1 VPGATLDVTGLTH
14 RYRSRAGDLTV
25 LEGLDLHV
33 DADDHVVITGSS
45 GSGKSTL
52 LAVLGGLDAPQ
63 SGDVV
68 VAGHDLHRLGRNDLA
83 DYRREIV
90 GFVFQHFGLL
100 DTLTAAEN
108 VELACTLAGHA
119 ARHRRRRAAELL
131 GAVGLADRSDHRT
144 SQLSGG
150 ERQRV
155 AVARALANEPRL
167 VLADEPTGNLDDD
180 SSQRVVDLLESL
192 PHDHGCTLVI
202 VTHDHRLTP
211 RARRH
216 LHLADGRLREI
227 DTGRDDAAPTSAA
240 AAGPPVAD
248 DAIRGRR
255 VPAPDTD
262 TGAPPTTGTNG
273 HHPGGRGTGDGTD
286 EAGVPERAGDEDP
299 PAARSRPT
307 SGARWS

>member
-1 VPGATLDVTGLTH
+1 VPGATLDIAGLTH
-14 RYRSRAGDLTV
+14 RYRSRTGELTV
-25 LEGLDLHV
+25 LDGLDLHV

-52 LAVLGGLDAPQ
+52 LAVLGGLDPPQ
-63 SGDVV
+63 SGRVV
-68 VAGHDLHRLGRNDLA
+68 VAGHDLHRLGRNALA

-108 VELACTLAGHA
+108 VELAGTLAGQS
-119 ARHRRRRAAELL
+119 ARLRRKRAAELL
-131 GAVGLADRSDHRT
+131 DAVGLADRSDHRT
-144 SQLSGG
+144 SELSGG

-192 PHDHGCTLVI
+192 PHDHGCTLLI

-216 LHLADGRLREI
+216 LHLADGRLREV
-227 DTGRDDAAPTSAA
+227 DTGRTGG
-240 AAGPPVAD
+240 AAGPAASVAPPVSD
-248 DAIRGRR
+248 DAIRGQR
-255 VPAPDTD
+255 VPGPDPAPS
-262 TGAPPTTGTNG
+262 GPPALPTPDTNG
-273 HHPGGRGTGDGTD
+273 HHPAEPAVVDRPDG
-286 EAGVPERAGDEDP
+286 AGI
-299 PAARSRPT
+299 PAPAVD
-307 SGARWS
+307 G

>member
-14 RYRSRAGDLTV
+14 RYRSRAGELTV
-25 LEGLDLHV
+25 LDGLDLHV

-63 SGDVV
+63 LGRVV
-68 VAGHDLHRLGRNDLA
+68 VAGHDLHRLGRNALA

-108 VELACTLAGHA
+108 VELACMLAGQA
-119 ARHRRRRAAELL
+119 VRHRRRRAAELL
-131 GAVGLADRSDHRT
+131 DAVGLADRCDHRT
-144 SQLSGG
+144 SELSGG

-155 AVARALANEPRL
+155 AVARSLANEPRL

-192 PHDHGCTLVI
+192 PHEHGCTLVI

-216 LHLADGRLREI
+216 LHLADGRLREV
-227 DTGRDDAAPTSAA
+227 DVGAPTAPS
-240 AAGPPVAD
+240 PPGGD

-255 VPAPDTD
+255 AA
-262 TGAPPTTGTNG
+262 GAGAEPEGSMPGTNG
-273 HHPGGRGTGDGTD
+273 HHLPDPPTPEHPVPPAGAGPAAVPGDG
-286 EAGVPERAGDEDP
+286 APSAPG
-299 PAARSRPT
+299 RPT
-307 SGARWS
+307 SGAQRS

>member
-1 VPGATLDVTGLTH
+1 
-14 RYRSRAGDLTV
+14 
-25 LEGLDLHV
+25 
-33 DADDHVVITGSS
+33 
-45 GSGKSTL
+45 L
-52 LAVLGGLDAPQ
+52 LAVLGGLDPPQ
-63 SGDVV
+63 SGHVV

-83 DYRREIV
+83 DYRRETV

-108 VELACTLAGHA
+108 IELAGTLAGHPA
-119 ARHRRRRAAELL
+119 RRRRQRATLL
-131 GAVGLADRSDHRT
+131 LDAVGLADRADHRT
-144 SQLSGG
+144 SELSGG

-216 LHLADGRLREI
+216 LHLADGRLEEVPAGPAPGSAAGDRAVRDDAIVGRRVADGAPAADAPAEGPGGNGRPATEPPSAPPR
-227 DTGRDDAAPTSAA
+227 DGAVVPAGVDGRDD
-240 AAGPPVAD
+240 GP
-248 DAIRGRR
+248 RT
-255 VPAPDTD
+255 APD
-262 TGAPPTTGTNG
+262 
-273 HHPGGRGTGDGTD
+273 
-286 EAGVPERAGDEDP
+286 
-299 PAARSRPT
+299 RPI
-307 SGARWS
+307 SGARRT